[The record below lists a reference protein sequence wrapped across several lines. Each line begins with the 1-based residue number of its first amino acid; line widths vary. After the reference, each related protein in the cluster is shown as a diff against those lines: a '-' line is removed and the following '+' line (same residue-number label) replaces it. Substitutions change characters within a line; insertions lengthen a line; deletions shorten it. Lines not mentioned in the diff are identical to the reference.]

1 MLEKLNGETRL
12 FPIIGDPI
20 IYVKSPERL
29 TSGFAARGYN
39 GICVPMQVPE
49 GDMESVMHG
58 LTIISNID
66 GLLVTMPHKFTAYT
80 YCATSSER
88 SKLLEVVS
96 VMRRN
101 ADGSWHGDMLDGLA
115 FVKAQKDQGAQ
126 PKGARVLLV
135 GAGGAG
141 SAIAITL
148 LESGV
153 RELIIHDTNE
163 ARVDELLRFV
173 AELGHGRVI
182 AGPPDP
188 TGCDMVCNATSL
200 GMSEGDPLPVDADLL
215 IPSMFVGDVIAGHGE
230 TPFLAAARAAGC
242 KTANG
247 DQMVEAV
254 QEMMLDFMLGKSAN
268 AA

>member
-1 MLEKLNGETRL
+1 MLEHLNGETRL
-12 FPIIGDPI
+12 FPIIGDPVQ
-20 IYVKSPERL
+20 YVKSPERL

-39 GICVPMQVPE
+39 GVCVPMQVPE
-49 GDMESVMHG
+49 DDLESVTHG
-58 LTIISNID
+58 LTLVANID

-80 YCATSSER
+80 YCTTRSER

-126 PKGARVLLV
+126 VEGARALLL

-148 LESGV
+148 LESDV

-163 ARVDELLRFV
+163 ARVTELIELV
-173 AELGHGRVI
+173 ADLGRGRVTS
-182 AGPPDP
+182 GPPDP
-188 TGCDMVCNATSL
+188 TGCDLVCNATPL
-200 GMSEGDPLPVDADLL
+200 GMAEGDPLPVADTLL
-215 IPSMFVGDVIAGHGE
+215 EASMFVGDVIAGHGE

-254 QEMMLDFMLGKSAN
+254 QEMMLEFMLN
-268 AA
+268 E